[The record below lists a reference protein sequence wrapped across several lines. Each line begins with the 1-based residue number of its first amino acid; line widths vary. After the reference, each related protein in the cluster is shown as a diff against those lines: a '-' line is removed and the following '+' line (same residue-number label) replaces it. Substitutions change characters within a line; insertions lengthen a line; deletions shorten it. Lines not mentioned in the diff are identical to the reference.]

1 VAVGSFGVSPPSPV
15 PLPPQLAITRRAA
28 RSPEPVARTTARLL
42 AAAGRMV
49 LFVVTVEGLIG
60 E

>member
-1 VAVGSFGVSPPSPV
+1 VSPPSPV